1 MLDISPLATDC
12 KPASH
17 DRSESGDVAELPNG
31 LDPVRHRIICEHFFG
46 FRLVGAI
53 TAAEIIQDLAFRR
66 KVQRLHAKGP
76 RLVAELLSEIGAE
89 RSLTSLIKAKIEKY
103 VDIDDAP
110 ALDATGGR
118 DFPPDPLHEVDDV
131 GAAGEADDG

>member
-12 KPASH
+12 NPATQGP
-17 DRSESGDVAELPNG
+17 EIGDFVELPPG
-31 LDPVRHRIICEHFFG
+31 LDPVRHRIIAEHFFG
-46 FRLVGAI
+46 FRPVGAI
-53 TAAEIIQDLAFRR
+53 AAEIIQDLAFRR

-89 RSLTSLIKAKIEKY
+89 RSLTSLIEAKIEKY
-103 VDIDDAP
+103 VDIDDAL
-110 ALDATGGR
+110 ALDAIGGR